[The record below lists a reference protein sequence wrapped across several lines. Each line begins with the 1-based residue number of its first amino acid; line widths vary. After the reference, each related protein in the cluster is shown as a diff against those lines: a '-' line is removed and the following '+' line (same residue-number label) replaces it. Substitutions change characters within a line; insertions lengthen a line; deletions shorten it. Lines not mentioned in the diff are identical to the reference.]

1 MKSKQIRVRTMG
13 NSKRYTG
20 IDSYQKFDTEDF
32 FKDKQLKLIAV
43 LSVKKRLKL
52 LVEIEKDDTQY
63 DNFKD
68 GNKPN
73 NEGVLIE
80 VFLSKDKDVKLNE
93 VLASGEANI
102 VIEYKSSKVHI
113 KNHTKITVYTDTIA
127 VISRDGKK
135 REFYTVRMGD

>member
-1 MKSKQIRVRTMG
+1 M
-13 NSKRYTG
+13 
-20 IDSYQKFDTEDF
+20 
-32 FKDKQLKLIAV
+32 
-43 LSVKKRLKL
+43 L
-52 LVEIEKDDTQY
+52 L
-63 DNFKD
+63 
-68 GNKPN
+68 
-73 NEGVLIE
+73 E